1 MESIHSYIDS
11 NEEKFIE
18 RLRYDQ
24 VKNER
29 PKCSTFRES
38 VEIPSVSGWATH
50 RPECIR
56 QMHHTKALLDSFGA
70 TTRFVDIGMQKMRDG
85 SEIPLPPI
93 ILGELGND
101 PKKKTLLGLV
111 IFRDV
116 FQQNEN

>member
-1 MESIHSYIDS
+1 M
-11 NEEKFIE
+11 
-18 RLRYDQ
+18 
-24 VKNER
+24 
-29 PKCSTFRES
+29 
-38 VEIPSVSGWATH
+38 SGWSTH

-70 TTRFVDIGMQKMRDG
+70 KTRFVDIGMQKMRDG

-111 IFRDV
+111 EITHPFFV
-116 FQQNEN
+116 HFILAYHP

>member
-1 MESIHSYIDS
+1 M
-11 NEEKFIE
+11 
-18 RLRYDQ
+18 
-24 VKNER
+24 
-29 PKCSTFRES
+29 
-38 VEIPSVSGWATH
+38 SGWSTH

-70 TTRFVDIGMQKMRDG
+70 KTRFVDIGMQKMRDG

-111 IFRDV
+111 QITNKSEIV
-116 FQQNEN
+116 FAKSVVHLSNGHFFQIPHGAVYRRRPSE